1 MQVVVC
7 HANSPIYDLWTFN
20 PSFEFADGGVE
31 DDAPAFRID
40 AGHDG
45 PRGSQGVDFPDAAAL
60 HPDLRTVIVD
70 GAEVTIFTPGAFDG
84 FTQLRHAVAIELGL
98 GLAFAGFAL
107 FWMVLAASAGGFFWA
122 FGLIHFSVG
131 IGISFGA
138 LFWSAY
144 RRRNTW
150 YTLTNKRAFVASE
163 LPLKGRKLKSYPIT
177 ETTVLEFDNAT
188 PATIHFAEE
197 TRRGQNGTSQV
208 KIGFE
213 RIADGS
219 TVYRLIRDVQKGAA

>member
-1 MQVVVC
+1 MTSGWEGILDADEAILWQGRPDGNVV
-7 HANSPIYDLWTFN
+7 FR
-20 PSFEFADGGVE
+20 PSN
-31 DDAPAFRID
+31 
-40 AGHDG
+40 
-45 PRGSQGVDFPDAAAL
+45 
-60 HPDLRTVIVD
+60 IV
-70 GAEVTIFTPGAFDG
+70 G
-84 FTQLRHAVAIELGL
+84 FLF

-219 TVYRLIRDVQKGAA
+219 TVYRLIRDMQKGAA